1 MEDLKEVF
9 KQAAEI
15 AQQVPENMQEAA
27 FNRALDLLTNK
38 SLERHPTR
46 ASSPTRRSQNKSVN
60 GPALGHGNSAPKPV
74 ATKSSK
80 RSRTSASGLG
90 PKSAILWLLES
101 GFFNTGKTGPAV
113 QDYLKKKRGY
123 DLETDK
129 LRMVMLRLVREGVLE
144 REENHDGQYQYKQ
157 TSSTD

>member
-1 MEDLKEVF
+1 MVDLKEVF

-38 SLERHPTR
+38 SRERHPTR
-46 ASSPTRRSQNKSVN
+46 ASSQTRRSQNKNVN
-60 GPALGHGNSAPKPV
+60 SLSSGHGNPAAKP
-74 ATKSSK
+74 AASESSK
-80 RSRTSASGLG
+80 KSRKSASGFA

-101 GFFNTGKTGPAV
+101 GFFSTGKTGPAV

-144 REENHDGQYQYKQ
+144 REENQDGQYQYKQ
-157 TSSTD
+157 TSSRD

>member
-38 SLERHPTR
+38 SHERHPTR
-46 ASSPTRRSQNKSVN
+46 GSSHARRSQNKSVN
-60 GPALGHGNSAPKPV
+60 GPSSGHGNPAAKP
-74 ATKSSK
+74 AAIESSK
-80 RSRTSASGLG
+80 RSRKSASGLG
-90 PKSAILWLLES
+90 PKSAILCLLES
-101 GFFNTGKTGPAV
+101 GFFRIGKTGPAV
-113 QDYLKKKRGY
+113 QDDLKKKRGY

-129 LRMVMLRLVREGVLE
+129 RRMVMLRLVREGVLE
-144 REENHDGQYQYKQ
+144 REENQNGQYQYKQ
-157 TSSTD
+157 TRSN

>member
-38 SLERHPTR
+38 SRARHPTR
-46 ASSPTRRSQNKSVN
+46 GSSQTGRPKNKSVN
-60 GPALGHGNSAPKPV
+60 GPSSGHGNPAAKSA
-74 ATKSSK
+74 ASESSK
-80 RSRTSASGLG
+80 RSRKSPSGLA
-90 PKSAILWLLES
+90 PKSAIIWLLES
-101 GFFNTGKTGPAV
+101 GFFSTGKTGSAV

-123 DLETDK
+123 DLETVK

-144 REENHDGQYQYKQ
+144 REENQDGQYQYKQ